1 MKTRAL
7 CLSPGRVAPGMTL
20 AKSVT
25 DRDGNTLLAAGTVID
40 SAMLD
45 RLIRRGVEA
54 MTVLVADTRDADTI
68 SSELATAEARVAYIF
83 RGEGSASRAALRKAI
98 LDYRLENTR

>member
-1 MKTRAL
+1 MINTA
-7 CLSPGRVAPGMTL
+7 
-20 AKSVT
+20 T
-25 DRDGNTLLAAGTVID
+25 DREGNTLLAAGAVID

-54 MTVLVADTRDADTI
+54 MAVLVADTRDADAI
-68 SSELATAEARVAYIF
+68 ASELAAAEARVAYIF
-83 RGEGSASRAALRKAI
+83 RGQGSESRNALQKAV